1 MKSTFL
7 LLGLL
12 TACATPVIK
21 PEEPQKTDIVFM
33 HGSHFDASSWERV
46 RGFMPIDRRTI
57 MLNIPHRTLAP
68 VLNLA
73 QAAERACNETPRPA
87 IFVAHSFAGV
97 VVHQMVNVCPQKI
110 KQIIYL
116 AAVVT
121 LPGERPVMT
130 FSPQDQENYA
140 QAVDFSDEWITPKE
154 RGQFFSVMAGPRY
167 EVDPA
172 FPPTFR
178 ESSKLGEEKVNFD
191 LDVWKKIPKNYIFT
205 LEDAVISSAT
215 QEAYVAKAQVS
226 KTRALHS
233 GHLPMLT
240 HPEYLADAIIELVS
254 E

>member
-12 TACATPVIK
+12 AACAAPVIK
-21 PEEPQKTDIVFM
+21 TEEPEKTDIVFM
-33 HGSHFDASSWERV
+33 HGSHFDANVWERV
-46 RGFMPIDRRTI
+46 RGHMPIDRRTV

-68 VLNLA
+68 VLNLN
-73 QAAERACNETPRPA
+73 QAADRACKETPRPS
-87 IFVAHSFAGV
+87 IFVVHSFAGV
-97 VVHQMVNVCPQKI
+97 IAHQMVSVCPDKI
-110 KQIIYL
+110 KQIIYVT
-116 AAVVT
+116 AVVT

-130 FSPQDQENYA
+130 FSPHDQENYA
-140 QAVDFSDEWITPKE
+140 QAVDFSDEWVTPKE
-154 RGQFFSVMAGPRY
+154 RGQFFAVMAGPRY

-178 ESSKLGEEKVNFD
+178 ESSKVGEEKVNFD
-191 LDVWKKIPKNYIFT
+191 LEVWKKIPKNYILT
-205 LEDAVISSAT
+205 LEDAVISPAT
-215 QEAYVAKAQVS
+215 QETYVAKAQVL